1 MKCINCRTDNDYQ
14 ARQHHNKK
22 CKNCG
27 HEFVF
32 EPKGMTPKITDGLF
46 AKIINDISLNHTI
59 FYAQKQFDYYFDKIA
74 KKHQYQFNIAG
85 LIFPFI
91 LFNVWFTGFVG
102 AFLGWLLVI
111 VTFGLLGNNGFII
124 ANLLCNTI
132 CVIWLVR
139 RSRSTKINALERSQT
154 GKGLLIIGGIILI
167 VGGWIALTKIKLFS
181 IFIITT
187 LLGIISI
194 YFGVTAL
201 SNKKPAVQEFLVEQ
215 SQLREWQKK
224 WNSIN
229 NTPEKLLPPLT
240 PNQNLIPNSELN
252 HYSFDRLVVCQKDEI
267 AHFLIANNF
276 HLENNCAILS
286 ITGYPEN
293 TFQTILDMARQNPN
307 LKVYALHN
315 CSASGMN
322 LVYNLKTR
330 PNWFINY
337 QIQIYDLG
345 LSYQQVMKMPNAFIR
360 KDIDSQ
366 KKELPF
372 EVRQNLSSEA
382 IKWLENG
389 YYLELESFSPKFLL
403 KVVKQGITQTSQVE
417 LNQGESSETWQES
430 GVDYSTETTIVFSAD
445 SFG

>member
-1 MKCINCRTDNDYQ
+1 MKCIKCGTDNDYSD
-14 ARQHHNKK
+14 RQDKK
-22 CKNCG
+22 CKKCG

-32 EPKGMTPKITDGLF
+32 EPKYMSPKITDGLF
-46 AKIINDISLNHTI
+46 AKIINDISLNNTI
-59 FYAQKQFDYYFDKIA
+59 FYTQKQFDYYFNKKFA
-74 KKHQYQFNIAG
+74 KNSPFQLGVASSVFVFFALSSLYFIGGIYLA
-85 LIFPFI
+85 IFY
-91 LFNVWFTGFVG
+91 
-102 AFLGWLLVI
+102 A
-111 VTFGLLGNNGFII
+111 
-124 ANLLCNTI
+124 
-132 CVIWLVR
+132 IWLVR
-139 RSRSTKINALERSQT
+139 KSRFTQTSVQERSVI
-154 GKGLLIIGGIILI
+154 GKGLIIIGGIILI
-167 VGGWIALTKIKLFS
+167 TGGWILITLTGIQSFL
-181 IFIITT
+181 IFLITT
-187 LLGIISI
+187 LSGITLI
-194 YFGVTAL
+194 YFGVAAL
-201 SNKKPAVQEFLVEQ
+201 SNKELAFQEFTVKQ
-215 SQLREWQKK
+215 SKLREWQDK

-307 LKVYALHN
+307 LKVYALHD

-322 LVYNLKTR
+322 LVYNLQTR
-330 PNWFINY
+330 PNWFLNY

-345 LSYQQVMKMPNAFIR
+345 LSYQQVMKMPNAFIK

-366 KKELPF
+366 KRELPF

-382 IKWLENG
+382 IKWLESG
-389 YYLELESFSPKFLL
+389 YYVELESFSPKFLL

-417 LNQGESSETWQES
+417 LNQGEPSETWQES
-430 GVDYSTETTIVFSAD
+430 GVDYSTETAIIFSAD